1 MSIPLSLLLPIC
13 EDVSCSCRPNMNS
26 QSEVPV
32 KRRRVIEQKIVQQW
46 PIDPFLSVNVNQR
59 DDKVRVRI
67 VDASGNTAVE
77 MMSPT
82 FYEFC
87 RKMNDFNVVYTS
99 NTIICNNQ
107 LAVFSSNGEC
117 ILQQIYEKS
126 GGGFTMKP
134 QFLKMS
140 REQLMDLLSKF
151 HELNEYVVNTLLFDA
166 LPQSVR
172 RNCNKVSTKLHSETF
187 LNAVFD
193 KVMIQ
198 VNNLYHC
205 NGCVWDHPSQT
216 RHECIMHSSLDKYR
230 SEGERA
236 LFYLNFSNICS
247 NVKEYNENVFTS
259 LNVKMYKDYFEKLIV
274 NV

>member
-1 MSIPLSLLLPIC
+1 
-13 EDVSCSCRPNMNS
+13 MNS
-26 QSEVPV
+26 QSEVSV

-77 MMSPT
+77 MTSPT

-99 NTIICNNQ
+99 STVICNNQ

-126 GGGFTMKP
+126 GGDFTMKP

-140 REQLMDLLSKF
+140 RERLTYLMEKCSEVK
-151 HELNEYVVNTLLFDA
+151 ECVVNTLLCVA

-172 RNCNKVSTKLHSETF
+172 RNCNKVSTELHSETF
-187 LNAVFD
+187 LKVVFEE
-193 KVMIQ
+193 VMTQ
-198 VNNLYHC
+198 VNNLFYC
-205 NGCVWDHPSQT
+205 NGCVWDHPSQR
-216 RHECIMHSSLDKYR
+216 RHECLTVDPLDKYR

-236 LFYLNFSNICS
+236 LFYLNFTNICS

-259 LNVKMYKDYFEKLIV
+259 LNVKMYIDHFEKLIV